1 MIEKWKKVEEN
12 LVYNGHR
19 GIQRK
24 KFLMPNLKVEEYDIF
39 SARDYVA
46 IIALTPQ
53 KEIILTR
60 QFRPGTE
67 EIFDEIPSGMID
79 GNEIPREAGE
89 RELLEETGY
98 TGSFTEVG
106 KAPLAAYENIYGYC
120 ITAVYC
126 KKIREPCS
134 DSDEFLE
141 TRLCSLTRFRELLR
155 NGKSLNIHLAYMGL
169 DYLRL
174 L

>member
-1 MIEKWKKVEEN
+1 MIKKWIKEEEN
-12 LVYNGHR
+12 LVYNGYR
-19 GIQRK
+19 RVLRK
-24 KFLMPNLKVEEYDIF
+24 KFLMPNGKVEEYDIF
-39 SARDYVA
+39 SAKDYVA

-106 KAPLAAYENIYGYC
+106 RAPLAAYENIHGYC
-120 ITAVYC
+120 ITAVNC
-126 KKIREPCS
+126 NKIREPCL
-134 DSDEFLE
+134 DEDEFLE
-141 TRLCSLTRFRELLR
+141 TRLCSLTRFRQLLR
-155 NGKSLNIHLAYMGL
+155 DGRSLNIHLAYMGL